1 MVYKVVE
8 DGENEGLSIVMNGQS
23 IEDNLPTDK
32 NGYIVFPYVRQML
45 TGIECKA
52 EGMHRKDICRGK
64 SSESTSFTL
73 KCDTSE
79 GNGDEDGGNGDDLRQ
94 LASTSSELPS
104 LRGRKKFP
112 NSKALKSGELGT
124 SRPNLSDSE
133 ENELTELSS
142 STELDADIESEDTNI
157 AISDD
162 ESFTRKSPAIS
173 PMRTS
178 SNELNIVANVEQ
190 GTTDVQQHTSLPS
203 SMHIQDA
210 SVTGPT
216 IAGDVDTF
224 QNEPPFSK
232 PASFPAALEG
242 PTSHEYFRPNFV
254 SALPKGDHVDPS
266 AIDVH
271 SEKTIISNSY
281 LTQKNEEEEKI
292 RREKQLQEERER
304 VLEAKQALARK
315 DKLLLD
321 LENKFSIIRRKRVIS
336 LYLSAWVKAKKGM
349 DDLVH
354 QISRGDLL
362 NHLRRII
369 IHWREKWHSVL
380 SRRRKFMSEIKSIT
394 VQSGQSSSGEL
405 FNEMLNSFSQSGPD
419 AIESLT
425 LTQVAKLL
433 EFSNTQYKVSFAVL
447 PILLESRE
455 NFLSSHRGLQLGSFR
470 LKQMWKC
477 GLFSRAAVP
486 GFWTPG
492 DSLPL
497 TIARCFLCNG
507 SPGCSSDILGVW
519 EGTFASLTGGSL
531 NVDIPAAFSFSDLC
545 KNSSTEA
552 VLGINAAIVLVELND
567 ENSIAFDSLHSY
579 IHHYM
584 KNNICGRIIL
594 VIIIEI
600 SDTNSTTYCDFQ
612 NIDLYRSHNPQI
624 SEVMNY
630 LTSKL
635 NRSLELFGAFT
646 CTYNKVNPCVLKY
659 AIEEFSKGFTEV
671 LTMAAASSA
680 QVHLIRKV
688 CLIDALETELN
699 DCIWNRDIVSF
710 DEIFGFM
717 DTVKHINWIIQ
728 QHYITRIRSMM
739 NYCRNTNTTVAKEFC
754 DAQRGS
760 LYVVGALYRD
770 DTGGNST
777 ALPSEW
783 YDEFSLQSVMLE
795 LRDFQLPS
803 VELER
808 GEKADSFYY
817 RFMSLFQSLTDRHK
831 NLICNL
837 LLNNLWQR
845 ALALFVASKCRESLW
860 SNHTFYI
867 LDDIHLNLQPTDY
880 ESAMISEPLSSMKRL
895 HDAETEIVP
904 SSKRVKCAVLAK
916 RLQDVVKIAPI
927 EVIIKIPR
935 KSSSIGTELRSE
947 IAEENQKI
955 RELEQYLLSLRDG

>member
-1 MVYKVVE
+1 ME
-8 DGENEGLSIVMNGQS
+8 DGENEGPSIVLNGQS

-32 NGYIVFPYVRQML
+32 NGYIVFPYVPQMV

-52 EGMHRKDICRGK
+52 EGMHRKDVCRGK
-64 SSESTSFTL
+64 SSESSSFAL

-79 GNGDEDGGNGDDLRQ
+79 GNSDEDGGNGDDLRQ

-104 LRGRKKFP
+104 SLRGGKKFP
-112 NSKALKSGELGT
+112 NSKALKNGELGT

-162 ESFTRKSPAIS
+162 ESFTRKSPVAS

-203 SMHIQDA
+203 SMHIEDA

-216 IAGDVDTF
+216 ISGNVDTF
-224 QNEPPFSK
+224 HKESSFSE
-232 PASFPAALEG
+232 PASFPKLAVLEG
-242 PTSHEYFRPNFV
+242 PISHEYFRPNFV
-254 SALPKGDHVDPS
+254 SAFPKGDHVDPS
-266 AIDVH
+266 AIDIL
-271 SEKTIISNSY
+271 SDKTIISDSS

-292 RREKQLQEERER
+292 RWEKQLQEERER

-315 DKLLLD
+315 DELLLD
-321 LENKFSIIRRKRVIS
+321 LENKLGIIRRKRVIS
-336 LYLSAWVKAKKGM
+336 LFLSAWVKAKKGM

-369 IHWREKWHSVL
+369 MHWREKWHSVL
-380 SRRRKFMSEIKSIT
+380 SRRRKYTSEIKSIT
-394 VQSGQSSSGEL
+394 VSCQSSSGEL
-405 FNEMLNSFSQSGPD
+405 FNEMLNSLSQSGPD

-425 LTQVAKLL
+425 LAQVAKLL
-433 EFSNTQYKVSFAVL
+433 DFSNTQDRVSFAVL

-455 NFLSSHRGLQLGSFR
+455 NFLSSQRGSQLGSFR

-477 GLFSRAAVP
+477 GLFSRAVVP

-507 SPGCSSDILGVW
+507 SQACSSDILGVW

-531 NVDIPAAFSFSDLC
+531 NVDTPAVFSFSDLC

-552 VLGINAAIVLVELND
+552 VLGINAAIVFVELND
-567 ENSIAFDSLHSY
+567 ENNIAFDSLHSY
-579 IHHYM
+579 IHHNM
-584 KNNICGRIIL
+584 RNNVCGRIIL
-594 VIIIEI
+594 VIIVEI
-600 SDTNSTTYCDFQ
+600 SDTNSTTYCHFQ
-612 NIDLYRSHNPQI
+612 NIDLHRSHNPQI
-624 SEVMNY
+624 SEVMSY

-659 AIEEFSKGFTEV
+659 AIEEFSKGFTEI
-671 LTMAAASSA
+671 LTMAAASSSHI
-680 QVHLIRKV
+680 HLIRKV
-688 CLIDALETELN
+688 RLIDALETELN
-699 DCIWNRDIVSF
+699 DCIWNRDIVTF
-710 DEIFGFM
+710 DETFGFM
-717 DTVKHINWIIQ
+717 ETVKHINWIIQ
-728 QHYITRIRSMM
+728 QHYITRIRKMM
-739 NYCRNTNTTVAKEFC
+739 NYCRNTNITVAKEFC

-760 LYVVGALYRD
+760 LHVVGALYRD

-777 ALPSEW
+777 VLPSEW
-783 YDEFSLQSVMLE
+783 YDEFSLQSLMQE

-808 GEKADSFYY
+808 GEKADSFYI
-817 RFMSLFQSLTDRHK
+817 RFMSMFQSLTDRHK
-831 NLICNL
+831 NHICNL

-845 ALALFVASKCRESLW
+845 ALALFVASKCRESCW

-867 LDDIHLNLQPTDY
+867 LDDIHLNLQPTNY
-880 ESAMISEPLSSMKRL
+880 ESAMISEPLSSVKRL
-895 HDAETEIVP
+895 HDAEMEIVP
-904 SSKRVKCAVLAK
+904 SSKRVKCAVSAK

-927 EVIIKIPR
+927 EVIIKIPK
-935 KSSSIGTELRSE
+935 KSSSIGRELRSE
-947 IAEENQKI
+947 VAEENQKI
-955 RELEQYLLSLRDG
+955 RELELYLLSLRDG